1 MDKKT
6 EDSTR
11 IMKKLV
17 LPTPSSVSLC
27 RYFIGIGVLFI
38 VVILLSP
45 TPVGASEF
53 LKIAPLKYEEQL
65 ELGSEK
71 TGYVDVS
78 NPNDTTVTV
87 TTQVQAF
94 RQVTIDGDLEFYD
107 DEQIQAAVE
116 VDVDEFELGPREA
129 ARVFFEIDSNQLPE
143 GGVYAAVFFRSEPPE
158 AELEGTSQIS
168 TTSRV
173 GTLLLLE
180 NGQGGVKEGRF
191 SQLELPFWQ
200 FGNGINGYTEFTGS
214 DRERSLAFTPELQ
227 TDIPIAGS
235 QPVESGLV
243 FAGHTRGFDI
253 DRSGNYIGIFPVTV
267 TDEVSGQETRQWV
280 VAVTG
285 VWRLI
290 VPLFVA
296 ALVISY
302 VLQRYFKRH

>member
-1 MDKKT
+1 MNKT

-17 LPTPSSVSLC
+17 LHPLSSAPLC
-27 RYFIGIGVLFI
+27 RYFIGIAILFI
-38 VVILLSP
+38 VMILLSP
-45 TPVGASEF
+45 TPAEASGF
-53 LKIAPLKYEEQL
+53 LKVTPLKYEEQL
-65 ELGSEK
+65 QLGSEK

-78 NPNDTTVTV
+78 NSSDRTVTI

-107 DEQIQAAVE
+107 DEQIQSAIE

-129 ARVFFEIDSNQLPE
+129 ARIFFAIDSNQLPE
-143 GGVYAAVFFRSEPPE
+143 GGVYAAVFFRSGTPE
-158 AELEGTSQIS
+158 AELEETSQIS

-180 NGQGGVKEGRF
+180 NGQGGIKRGKF
-191 SQLELPFWQ
+191 SQLDLPFWQ
-200 FGNGINGYTEFTGS
+200 LGNGINGYTEFTGS

-227 TDIPIAGS
+227 TDIPIAGR

-243 FAGHTRGFDI
+243 FAGHSRGFDI

-267 TDEVSGQETRQWV
+267 TDEVSGQQIRQWV

-290 VPLFVA
+290 VPLFIVA
-296 ALVISY
+296 LTISY
-302 VLQRYFKRH
+302 LLQRYFKRH